1 MKINTKFDIGQKVYV
16 IYNCHI
22 FETKIAY
29 IEVFKINNTLII
41 RYRYFLKGS
50 CELYSSG
57 EDELFVTREEAK
69 AKLKEIPE
77 NE

>member
-1 MKINTKFDIGQKVYV
+1 MKINIKFDIGQKVYV

-29 IEVFKINNTLII
+29 IELFKINNTLII
-41 RYRYFLKGS
+41 YYRYFLKGS

-57 EDELFVTREEAK
+57 EDELFATREKAE
-69 AKLKEIPE
+69 AKLKEILE